1 MMELKFKEVSD
12 KYKVLEHENLTK
24 GIMIKPYL
32 TIAELNTI
40 VIDLKEKKT
49 AIERHFSKIVLL
61 TDFCSN
67 IDITGMKADEV
78 YDLASEL
85 GLIEVFQIYLTEYNT
100 IDEIIKSDESI
111 YNVIKELSDSLLPQL
126 NKAMD
131 KLGDGSG
138 LMGKLKDVM
147 SGGNK

>member
-111 YNVIKELSDSLLPQL
+111 YNVIKEISDSLLPQL

>member
-49 AIERHFSKIVLL
+49 AIERHFAKIVMLI
-61 TDFCSN
+61 DFCSN

-85 GLIEVFQIYLTEYNT
+85 GLIEVFQIYLTEYHT

-111 YNVIKELSDSLLPQL
+111 YNVIKEISDNLTPQIHE
-126 NKAMD
+126 AMKKIGDGNGLID
-131 KLGDGSG
+131 KLKG
-138 LMGKLKDVM
+138 VI
-147 SGGNK
+147 GNVNK

>member
-40 VIDLKEKKT
+40 VSDVKEKKT
-49 AIERHFSKIVLL
+49 AIERHFAKIVLL

-85 GLIEVFQIYLTEYNT
+85 GLIETFQIYLTEYDM
-100 IDEIIKSDESI
+100 IDDIIKSDESI
-111 YNVIKELSDSLLPQL
+111 YNVVKEISDNLTPQL

-138 LMGKLKDVM
+138 LMGKLKDVI
-147 SGGNK
+147 GNVNK

>member
-1 MMELKFKEVSD
+1 MELKFKEVSD

-61 TDFCSN
+61 MDFCSN

-85 GLIEVFQIYLTEYNT
+85 GLIEVFQIYLTEYNA
-100 IDEIIKSDESI
+100 IDEIIKADESI
-111 YNVIKELSDSLLPQL
+111 YNVVKEISDNLTPQL
-126 NKAMD
+126 NKAME

-138 LMGKLKDVM
+138 LMGKLKDVI
-147 SGGNK
+147 GNVNK

>member
-1 MMELKFKEVSD
+1 MIKFKEVSD
-12 KYKVLEHENLTK
+12 KYKVLEDAELAK

-49 AIERHFSKIVLL
+49 AIERHFAKIVMLV
-61 TDFCSN
+61 DFCSN

-111 YNVIKELSDSLLPQL
+111 YNVIKEISDNLTPQL

-138 LMGKLKDVM
+138 LMGKLKDVI
-147 SGGNK
+147 GNVNK

>member
-40 VIDLKEKKT
+40 IIDLKEKKT
-49 AIERHFSKIVLL
+49 AIERHFAKIVMLV
-61 TDFCSN
+61 DFCSN
-67 IDITGMKADEV
+67 VDITGMKADEV

-85 GLIEVFQIYLTEYNT
+85 GLIDYLTEYYT
-100 IDEIIKSDESI
+100 VDEIIKSDESI
-111 YNVIKELSDSLLPQL
+111 YNVIKEISDNLTPQL
-126 NKAMD
+126 NKAME

-138 LMGKLKDVM
+138 LMGKLKDVI
-147 SGGNK
+147 GNVNK

>member
-1 MMELKFKEVSD
+1 MELKFKEVSD
-12 KYKVLEHENLTK
+12 KYKVLEDAELSS
-24 GIMIKPYL
+24 GIMIKSYL

-61 TDFCSN
+61 MDFCSN

-78 YDLASEL
+78 YNLASEL

-111 YNVIKELSDSLLPQL
+111 YNVIKEISDSLLPQINEALKNIGDGTGLL
-126 NKAMD
+126 NKF
-131 KLGDGSG
+131 KG
-138 LMGKLKDVM
+138 VI
-147 SGGNK
+147 GNVNK

>member
-1 MMELKFKEVSD
+1 MV
-12 KYKVLEHENLTK
+12 
-24 GIMIKPYL
+24 KPYL
-32 TIAELNTI
+32 TIAELNTV

-49 AIERHFSKIVLL
+49 AIERHFAKIVML

-111 YNVIKELSDSLLPQL
+111 YNVIKEISDNFSHP
-126 NKAMD
+126 
-131 KLGDGSG
+131 
-138 LMGKLKDVM
+138 
-147 SGGNK
+147 

>member
-12 KYKVLEHENLTK
+12 KYKVLEHENLSK

-78 YDLASEL
+78 YDLVSEL
-85 GLIEVFQIYLTEYNT
+85 GLIEVFQIYLSEYHT

-111 YNVIKELSDSLLPQL
+111 YNVIKEISDNLTPQL

-138 LMGKLKDVM
+138 LMGKLKDVI
-147 SGGNK
+147 GNVNK

>member
-12 KYKVLEHENLTK
+12 KYKVLEDAELSK

-49 AIERHFSKIVLL
+49 AIERHFAKIVMLV
-61 TDFCSN
+61 DFCSN
-67 IDITGMKADEV
+67 LDITGMKADEV

-85 GLIEVFQIYLTEYNT
+85 GLIEVFQIYLVEYNT

-111 YNVIKELSDSLLPQL
+111 YNVIKEISDNLTPQL

-138 LMGKLKDVM
+138 LMGKLKDVI
-147 SGGNK
+147 GNVNK

>member
-1 MMELKFKEVSD
+1 MELKFKEVSD

-61 TDFCSN
+61 MDFCSN

-100 IDEIIKSDESI
+100 IDEIIKADESI
-111 YNVIKELSDSLLPQL
+111 YNVVKEISDNLTPQL
-126 NKAMD
+126 NKAME

-147 SGGNK
+147 SGVNK

>member
-1 MMELKFKEVSD
+1 MELKFKEVNES
-12 KYKVLEHENLTK
+12 YKVLEHENLTK

-49 AIERHFSKIVLL
+49 AIERHFSKIILL

-85 GLIEVFQIYLTEYNT
+85 GLIEMFQIYLVEYNT

-111 YNVIKELSDSLLPQL
+111 YNVIKEISDSLLPQL

-138 LMGKLKDVM
+138 LMDKLKDVI
-147 SGGNK
+147 GNVNK

>member
-24 GIMIKPYL
+24 SIMIKSYL

-49 AIERHFSKIVLL
+49 AIERHFAKIVMLI
-61 TDFCSN
+61 DFCSN

-111 YNVIKELSDSLLPQL
+111 YNVIKEISDNLTPQL

-138 LMGKLKDVM
+138 LMGKLKDVI
-147 SGGNK
+147 GNVNK

>member
-1 MMELKFKEVSD
+1 MELKFKEVNES
-12 KYKVLEHENLTK
+12 YKVLEDAELSK

-40 VIDLKEKKT
+40 VIDLKEKKN
-49 AIERHFSKIVLL
+49 AIERHFSKIILL

-85 GLIEVFQIYLTEYNT
+85 GLIEVFQIYLTEYST

-111 YNVIKELSDSLLPQL
+111 YNVVKEISDNLTPQL
-126 NKAMD
+126 NKAME

-138 LMGKLKDVM
+138 LMGKLKDVI
-147 SGGNK
+147 GNVNK

>member
-61 TDFCSN
+61 MDFCSN

-100 IDEIIKSDESI
+100 IDEIIKADESI
-111 YNVIKELSDSLLPQL
+111 YNVVKEISDNLTPQL
-126 NKAMD
+126 NKAME

-147 SGGNK
+147 SGVNK

>member
-1 MMELKFKEVSD
+1 MMELKFKEVNES
-12 KYKVLEHENLTK
+12 YKVLEHENLTK

-40 VIDLKEKKT
+40 VTDLKEKKT
-49 AIERHFSKIVLL
+49 AIERHFAKIVLL

-85 GLIEVFQIYLTEYNT
+85 GLIETFQIYLVEYNT

-111 YNVIKELSDSLLPQL
+111 YNVIKEISDNLTPQL

-138 LMGKLKDVM
+138 LMGKLKDVI
-147 SGGNK
+147 GNVNK

>member
-1 MMELKFKEVSD
+1 MELKFKEVNES
-12 KYKVLEHENLTK
+12 YKVLEDAELSK

-111 YNVIKELSDSLLPQL
+111 YNVIKEISDSLLPQL

-138 LMGKLKDVM
+138 LMGKLKDVI
-147 SGGNK
+147 GNVNK

>member
-1 MMELKFKEVSD
+1 MIKFKEVLD
-12 KYKVLEHENLTK
+12 KYKVLEDAELSK

-49 AIERHFSKIVLL
+49 AIERHFAKIVLL
-61 TDFCSN
+61 MDFCSN

-111 YNVIKELSDSLLPQL
+111 YNVIKEISDNLTPQL
-126 NKAMD
+126 NKAME

-138 LMGKLKDVM
+138 LMGKLKDVI
-147 SGGNK
+147 GNVNK

>member
-1 MMELKFKEVSD
+1 MELKFKEVNES
-12 KYKVLEHENLTK
+12 YKVLEDAELTK

-61 TDFCSN
+61 MDFCSN

-111 YNVIKELSDSLLPQL
+111 YNVIKEISDNLTPQL
-126 NKAMD
+126 NKAME

-138 LMGKLKDVM
+138 LMGKLKDVI
-147 SGGNK
+147 GNVNK

>member
-1 MMELKFKEVSD
+1 MELKLKEVNES
-12 KYKVLEHENLTK
+12 YKVLEHENLSK

-49 AIERHFSKIVLL
+49 AIERHFAKIVLL

-78 YDLASEL
+78 YDIASEL
-85 GLIEVFQIYLTEYNT
+85 GLIETFQIYLAEYNT
-100 IDEIIKSDESI
+100 IDDIIKSDESI
-111 YNVIKELSDSLLPQL
+111 YNVIKEISDNLTPQL

-147 SGGNK
+147 SGVNK

>member
-1 MMELKFKEVSD
+1 MELKFKEVSD
-12 KYKVLEHENLTK
+12 KYKVLEDAELAK

-40 VIDLKEKKT
+40 VIDLKDKKT
-49 AIERHFSKIVLL
+49 SIERHFSKIILL

-78 YDLASEL
+78 YDIASEL
-85 GLIEVFQIYLTEYNT
+85 GLIETFQIYLSEYHT
-100 IDEIIKSDESI
+100 IDEIIKADESI
-111 YNVIKELSDSLLPQL
+111 YNVIKEISDNLTPQI
-126 NKAMD
+126 NEAMK